1 MRPLLCLCLV
11 LLTFCPT
18 IAEAASEEV
27 GYSRSQV
34 YSTALRYL
42 RIDRRYEVTERD
54 EKAAYLLFEYQALGQ
69 TKRRFGA
76 VEIVPL
82 SAGVRLVVRLP
93 EQPTYEEVV
102 FRDALLRKLRED
114 YGDPKAKA
122 REKEREPTAG
132 DAADS
137 GREPAGKEKE
147 PP

>member
-1 MRPLLCLCLV
+1 
-11 LLTFCPT
+11 
-18 IAEAASEEV
+18 
-27 GYSRSQV
+27 RSQV

-82 SAGVRLVVRLP
+82 SAEVRLVVRLP